1 MYTQWSGRETVC
13 VVLNDVLVMISN
25 WLVVFAESVVRWKW
39 SFTLREFQ
47 IGIVMLYGIKIIV
60 MLIKG
65 VAFVFVLVDTQL

>member
-1 MYTQWSGRETVC
+1 VYTQWSGRETVC